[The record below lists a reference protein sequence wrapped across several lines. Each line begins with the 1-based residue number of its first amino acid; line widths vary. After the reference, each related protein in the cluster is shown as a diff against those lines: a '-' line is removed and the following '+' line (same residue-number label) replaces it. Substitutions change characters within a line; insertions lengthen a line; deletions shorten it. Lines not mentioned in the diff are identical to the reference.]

1 MPEPDRPDTAATR
14 SEPGRPEPG
23 SPEPIRPEPG
33 SPEPGSP
40 EPGKPEPGKPEP
52 GSPADVFYRLVHG
65 VGDRNLDELP
75 GLYAE
80 HTHVVHPQDPRRS
93 PVLTTRQALDEHF
106 RRGIAMLGEIRFQPA
121 AITVHQ
127 TADPEVVIGEF
138 EYRGVA
144 PGTGEPF
151 AISNIFVLRVRDGQ
165 IVESRD
171 YADHLAIARL
181 LGTQG
186 QLAGGAE
193 DWLDRAQRH
202 YEDAFFN
209 DDTGAL
215 DTAERELGAVEAG
228 LALACGRIQHAR
240 FLAGGEPSEATL
252 RQFEHAAARYA
263 ELGDPR
269 GEAEALFWVATFHQA
284 VHGDHQTAWPL
295 LERAEKL
302 ATAAGDDLTLSYVT
316 RHIGFA
322 EEDAGRLDLARQRY
336 TESVRLRRE
345 VGFERG
351 VAAALLALAE
361 FASRHGEPAEA
372 LELLAEADAVA
383 QASDAGGI
391 TRRIEQARAQ
401 SR

>member
-1 MPEPDRPDTAATR
+1 MPEPDRPATATARSATR
-14 SEPGRPEPG
+14 RPEPGRPQPG
-23 SPEPIRPEPG
+23 SPEPR

-40 EPGKPEPGKPEP
+40 AE
-52 GSPADVFYRLVHG
+52 VFHRLLHG
-65 VGDRNLDELP
+65 VSDRNLDQLP

-80 HTHVVHPQDPRRS
+80 HTHIIHPMDPQRS
-93 PVLTTRQALDEHF
+93 PALTTRQALDEHF

-138 EYRGVA
+138 EYRGVV

-151 AISNIFVLRVRDGQ
+151 AIPNIFVLRVRDGQ

-181 LGTQG
+181 LDAQS
-186 QLAGGAE
+186 QPAGDAE

-202 YEDAFFN
+202 DEDAFFN
-209 DDTGAL
+209 DDTGTL

-228 LALACGRIQHAR
+228 LALARGRIMHAR
-240 FLAGGEPSEATL
+240 FLTGGEPSEATL
-252 RQFEHAAARYA
+252 RQFEQAAARYA
-263 ELGDPR
+263 DLGDTR

-284 VHGDHQTAWPL
+284 VHGDHQTARPL

-302 ATAAGDDLTLSYVT
+302 AAAAGDDLTLSYVA

-322 EEDAGRLDLARQRY
+322 EEDAGHLDLAWQRY
-336 TESVRLRRE
+336 TESLRLRRE
-345 VGFERG
+345 LGFERG

-361 FASRHGEPAEA
+361 FASRHDSPAEA
-372 LELLAEADAVA
+372 LELLAEAGTIAE
-383 QASDAGGI
+383 ASDAAGI
-391 TRRIEQARAQ
+391 TRRIQQARVA
-401 SR
+401 SG